1 VYQLIENAQNNV
13 TPLHFPAPVWDGRF
27 RIVPKRRS
35 ERCRMPG
42 CCASRQGTN
51 IQRAKGNDETV
62 HRQRA
67 TCSMQPRARGGNDP
81 AARGVE
87 STAVGACEPL
97 WCRPLAQQRSSERE
111 FPTAETSTRCRKV
124 PRPEPFPAR
133 RAAGHQ
139 QARHPD
145 ALELRPQGAALCR
158 ATHAQHRT
166 LAWLAPGLPVSPL
179 HLNAVRVPSS
189 RARPRRQSGP
199 RHAAGMGSPFP
210 HLRLDWAH
218 PAG

>member
-1 VYQLIENAQNNV
+1 MGGSVSCPSDAQTMPHAQLLRFLPRQHTTCERKRCNGNV
-13 TPLHFPAPVWDGRF
+13 
-27 RIVPKRRS
+27 
-35 ERCRMPG
+35 
-42 CCASRQGTN
+42 Q
-51 IQRAKGNDETV
+51 
-62 HRQRA
+62 

-97 WCRPLAQQRSSERE
+97 WCRPLAQQRSSECE
-111 FPTAETSTRCRKV
+111 FPSHRGNFHSVPETSTSGTIS
-124 PRPEPFPAR
+124 AR

-166 LAWLAPGLPVSPL
+166 LACLPLGLPVSPL

-189 RARPRRQSGP
+189 RARPRGQSGP
-199 RHAAGMGSPFP
+199 GHAAGMGSPFP
-210 HLRLDWAH
+210 HLR
-218 PAG
+218 

>member
-1 VYQLIENAQNNV
+1 MYQLIENAQNNV
-13 TPLHFPAPVWDGRF
+13 TPLRFPAPVWDGRF

-35 ERCRMPG
+35 DD
-42 CCASRQGTN
+42 ASCPAAALP
-51 IQRAKGNDETV
+51 AKATYNVRKETMQ
-62 HRQRA
+62 RQRA
-67 TCSMQPRARGGNDP
+67 NVLHATKGARGNEP

-111 FPTAETSTRCRKV
+111 FPTHRGNFHSVPETSTSGTIA
-124 PRPEPFPAR
+124 AR

-158 ATHAQHRT
+158 ATHAQPPT
-166 LAWLAPGLPVSPL
+166 LACLPPGLPVSPL

-189 RARPRRQSGP
+189 RAPPRRRSGP
-199 RHAAGMGSPFP
+199 GHAAGMGSPFP